1 MKYKYIF
8 FILVILLGIYLFLH
22 YSHSK
27 TITNISDSKYRE
39 LVDSLNRANI
49 RLKNRLDSLSIEINN
64 KKDKVII
71 YANYIDSTK
80 TIINNMSLSQLDSFF
95 TDYKS
100 RFDEE
105 RFNNLLKEI
114 RLQMANKT
122 TY

>member
-39 LVDSLNRANI
+39 LVDSLNKANV
-49 RLKNRLDSLSIEINN
+49 RLKNRLDSLNVEINN

-95 TDYKS
+95 TDYKN

>member
-22 YSHSK
+22 YSYSK

>member
-39 LVDSLNRANI
+39 LVDSLNKANI
-49 RLKNRLDSLSIEINN
+49 RLKNRLDSLNVEINN

-95 TDYKS
+95 TDYKN